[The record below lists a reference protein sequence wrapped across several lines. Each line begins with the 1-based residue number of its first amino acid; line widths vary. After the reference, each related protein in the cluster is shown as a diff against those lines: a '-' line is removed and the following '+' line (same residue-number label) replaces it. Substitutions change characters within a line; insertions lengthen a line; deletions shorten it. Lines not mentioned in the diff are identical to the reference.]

1 MSPTRNAIKRPFL
14 AKLPNGQVD
23 NYSEPRALATQEIP
37 VIVQQFRR
45 AARNAIIAGKKSPTT
60 LVQLQLWT
68 LQAAGGAGAGTF
80 LHEEH

>member
-23 NYSEPRALATQEIP
+23 DYSEPRALATQEIP

-60 LVQLQLWT
+60 LSSCSSGPCKQTEELELLQ
-68 LQAAGGAGAGTF
+68 F